1 MTTKLKLLQICND
14 LVDKRINGYKEE
26 ISLIKDAIES
36 NDKGNLEEDDI
47 GNSNLLGDLEKNLG
61 YLADAQK
68 NKAQLQLIK
77 PNIVNNEAVL
87 GSIVKTNLIHFYI
100 AVSLGK
106 IDLGDEESY
115 YAISFSSPIGQL
127 LRNKK
132 VNDQFEFNQSKY
144 IIKEIK

>member
-1 MTTKLKLLQICND
+1 MTTKLLLLQICNN
-14 LVDKRINGYKEE
+14 LVEKRINGYKEE
-26 ISLIKDAIES
+26 INLIKDAIES
-36 NDKGNLEEDDI
+36 SDKGNLEEDDV
-47 GNSNLLGDLEKNLG
+47 GNSNLLSDLEKNLG

-77 PNIVNNEAVL
+77 PSIINNEAVL
-87 GSIVKTNLIHFYI
+87 GSIVKTNLMNFYI

-106 IDLGDEESY
+106 IDVEDESF